1 MTRAHDASRLVLV
14 TTNYPYT
21 FTGGEVMFVAPEIA
35 CLAESLPGISVVPQ
49 HAEGDELPLPQGV
62 KLEHSLA
69 HALRR
74 SRWTRYLE
82 ACTWP
87 GFWLELWR
95 AARRGGVIGCVRVWR
110 WAAVAQ
116 VTYRWAKAAFDPE
129 ETVLFYTYWRGGS
142 TVALARLA
150 AERAGTGVMTR
161 VHRYELYENSFSPPF
176 QPWHPA
182 LYERLVLT
190 VAISRHGFDYLCAA
204 GVAAERLT
212 LSRLGTEVASRPA
225 AASTDGVL
233 RVVSCSFVTPVK
245 RVPLMA
251 EALMALAKSVPTS
264 EIHWTHFGDGP
275 ELDGVRARMSAERLP
290 NLEWEFP
297 GRVENQ
303 VVLTHYAQQP
313 VDVFL
318 LLSSSEGLP
327 VSIQEAA
334 SAGIPV
340 VATDVGGVCEL
351 VGPDNGALLPA
362 NPTVEEVVT
371 AIRERAIES
380 DLEARRAMRAASRRR
395 WVEGFNAKINHERFA
410 QKIRVQ
416 LDALN
421 AKKQDEV

>member
-1 MTRAHDASRLVLV
+1 MTQAQNAARLVMV

-21 FTGGEVMFVAPEIA
+21 FTGGEVMFVTPEITR
-35 CLAESLPGISVVPQ
+35 LAEAFPEISMVPQ
-49 HAEGDELPLPQGV
+49 RAEGDELPMPPGV
-62 KLEHSLA
+62 KLEHGLA
-69 HALRR
+69 DALRR
-74 SRWTRYLE
+74 ARWMRYVG
-82 ACTWP
+82 ACRWP
-87 GFWLELWR
+87 GFWPELWR
-95 AARRGGVIGCVRVWR
+95 AIRCGGVIGCVRVWR

-116 VTYRWAKAAFDPE
+116 VTYRWAKAAFRSE
-129 ETVLFYTYWRGGS
+129 EAVLFYTYWRGGS

-150 AERAGTGVMTR
+150 AERSAMGAMTR
-161 VHRYELYENSFSPPF
+161 VHRYELYEDSFSPPF

-190 VAISRHGFDYLCAA
+190 AAISRHGFDYLCEA
-204 GVAAERLT
+204 GVAPERLT
-212 LSRLGTEVASRPA
+212 LSRLGTEAAPQLA
-225 AASTDGVL
+225 AASPDGVL
-233 RVVSCSFVTPVK
+233 RVVSCSFVNPVK

-251 EALMALAKSVPTS
+251 EALLALAKSLPAHA
-264 EIHWTHFGDGP
+264 IHWTHFGDGP
-275 ELDGVRARMSAERLP
+275 ELDSVRARMAAGRP
-290 NLEWEFP
+290 CNLECDFP
-297 GRVENQ
+297 GQVDNQ

-340 VATDVGGVCEL
+340 VATNVGGVGEL
-351 VGPDNGALLPA
+351 VGSDNGALLSA
-362 NPTVEEVVT
+362 NPTVDEVVT

-380 DLEARRAMRAASRRR
+380 DAEVRQAMRAASRRR
-395 WVEGFNAKINHERFA
+395 WAEGFDAKINHERFA

-421 AKKQDEV
+421 ARQAR